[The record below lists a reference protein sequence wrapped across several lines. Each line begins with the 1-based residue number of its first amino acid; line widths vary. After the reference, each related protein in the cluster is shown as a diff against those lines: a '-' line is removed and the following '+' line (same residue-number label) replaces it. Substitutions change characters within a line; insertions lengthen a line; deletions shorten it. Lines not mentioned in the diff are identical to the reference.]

1 MPLDATLVELG
12 HAQLKQPTIFCA
24 HCHLEASRLETLDE
38 FGIAL
43 FEIRCPCPQM
53 GGPLTLG
60 TWQNEQQAALEI
72 DQFIEGKT
80 R

>member
-1 MPLDATLVELG
+1 VLKRWTNLVLLSLKLG
-12 HAQLKQPTIFCA
+12 VHA
-24 HCHLEASRLETLDE
+24 
-38 FGIAL
+38 
-43 FEIRCPCPQM
+43 PQM
-53 GGPLTLG
+53 DGPLTLG